1 MKNKL
6 KYQPS
11 ANEYMSLREELI
23 QRINNINSQ
32 ASSAIVTIISA
43 WVAGFTLW
51 ISMFSDE
58 IYEGDL
64 IFKTNMK
71 FFAAIIFII
80 PIYFFIPLAVK
91 SGENL
96 VQIASISTYIRVFY
110 EYSSKRHTKQL
121 NWESANNLL
130 SNVNIDRGKNSSKMK
145 YFNAEYIILS
155 ICSFFI
161 YIFFS
166 VLSFG
171 EIRSN
176 LIKGYISVAFF
187 VVHVLISILLS
198 AVSIRAIYLIY
209 KSSSVKFTLMSATE
223 RYTKEYIEIAYERK
237 IFGKKE
243 CLEAYEML
251 NPKRK
256 LKEYYGE
263 I

>member
-91 SGENL
+91 SG
-96 VQIASISTYIRVFY
+96 
-110 EYSSKRHTKQL
+110 
-121 NWESANNLL
+121 
-130 SNVNIDRGKNSSKMK
+130 D
-145 YFNAEYIILS
+145 
-155 ICSFFI
+155 
-161 YIFFS
+161 
-166 VLSFG
+166 
-171 EIRSN
+171 
-176 LIKGYISVAFF
+176 
-187 VVHVLISILLS
+187 
-198 AVSIRAIYLIY
+198 IY
-209 KSSSVKFTLMSATE
+209 KGL
-223 RYTKEYIEIAYERK
+223 
-237 IFGKKE
+237 
-243 CLEAYEML
+243 L
-251 NPKRK
+251 
-256 LKEYYGE
+256 
-263 I
+263 